1 MVEPAAL
8 YLGHLR
14 HRRFGP
20 RPHAFTYP
28 LFMAYVDIDRI
39 AEAMAAT
46 RVTAYNRFH
55 WAAFHERDH
64 LGDPRRPLRERLA
77 ESAEAAGL
85 ALPPGPIRL
94 LTHLRYLGH
103 NFNPISFYYCHD
115 AAGRLA
121 AVMGEVH
128 STFGEERCYW
138 IDAGAA
144 AVSGAGALR
153 QRMPKTMHVSPF
165 MPMSMDYEFVLTPPD
180 RSLVAHMNTY
190 ARGNDTP
197 AFDATLTLT
206 RQPWRTS
213 TLLSALARQPAMTV
227 SVIAAIHWEALR
239 LWLKGVPHFDPPA
252 HPAGDEARR
261 DWQTE
266 TRG

>member
-8 YLGHLR
+8 YVGHLR

-20 RPHAFTYP
+20 RHHAFTYP

-39 AEAMAAT
+39 PAAMRAT
-46 RVTAYNRFH
+46 PLTAYNRFH

-64 LGDPRRPLRERLA
+64 VGDPARPLRERVA
-77 ESAEAAGL
+77 ESAAAAGV
-85 ALPPGPIRL
+85 ALPPGPVYL

-115 AAGRLA
+115 TAGRLA

-138 IDAGAA
+138 IDARAAGA
-144 AVSGAGALR
+144 SHTGALR
-153 QRMPKTMHVSPF
+153 QRMAKTMHVSPF
-165 MPMSMDYEFVLTPPD
+165 MPMAMDYEFVLTPPEQ
-180 RSLVAHMNTY
+180 SLVAHMNTY
-190 ARGNDTP
+190 LSGASSP

-206 RQPWRTS
+206 RRPWRTA
-213 TLLSALARQPAMTV
+213 TVARALATFPAMTLGV
-227 SVIAAIHWEALR
+227 VAAIHWEALR
-239 LWLKGVPHFDPPA
+239 LWLKGVPHFDPPS
-252 HPAGDEARR
+252 HPARDEARSTC
-261 DWQTE
+261 QTE
-266 TRG
+266 TRA